1 MNLSMLQR
9 FLQSFL
15 YHVNINTFLK
25 GKENEKR
32 NDFCAGNGIEPVTR

>member
-1 MNLSMLQR
+1 MNLSMSHR

-25 GKENEKR
+25 GKENEKT
-32 NDFCAGNGIEPVTR
+32 NDFCAGGHIEPVIR